1 MHKSNT
7 DQYGKTMSVSQSI
20 PNAER
25 VYPAAFERPLGPP
38 AWLYH
43 AVPRRCIV
51 RTMGRARYAY
61 VETLRIRFTSDEFL
75 TNTRYHCRQVLVFIH
90 PRDVRMAYALA
101 ADTGQHIGILRPI
114 GMSPVLK
121 FSLTDWV
128 QKIANVQRSSS
139 VRD

>member
-7 DQYGKTMSVSQSI
+7 DQYGKTMSVSPSI
-20 PNAER
+20 LNAER
-25 VYPAAFERPLGPP
+25 GCLAAFERPLGPP
-38 AWLYH
+38 AWLHH

-51 RTMGRARYAY
+51 RTMGRARFAY

-75 TNTRYHCRQVLVFIH
+75 TSTRYHCRQVLVFVH
-90 PRDVRMAYALA
+90 PHDVRTAYALA

-114 GMSPVLK
+114 GMSPGPR
-121 FSLTDWV
+121 FSLTDWMR
-128 QKIANVQRSSS
+128 KIANVRRSFS